1 MIVPEL
7 KSKQRSPSGSGGIT
21 IFAVVDVH
29 LVDILS
35 PPVLQHFQLDK
46 VQLWLKAVEFVTL

>member
-7 KSKQRSPSGSGGIT
+7 KSKQRSPSGSGGVT
-21 IFAVVDVH
+21 ALSVVDAH

-35 PPVLQHFQLDK
+35 PPALQHFQLDK
-46 VQLWLKAVEFVTL
+46 VQLWLYAVEFVTL